1 MVSTGVNCGDE
12 FRDAIMSCHSPGL
25 RVLGD
30 STVTL
35 VPEES
40 LVLGLSGFLFHHSG
54 NRGLFDPDVKLMSCV
69 S

>member
-1 MVSTGVNCGDE
+1 
-12 FRDAIMSCHSPGL
+12 MSCHSPGL